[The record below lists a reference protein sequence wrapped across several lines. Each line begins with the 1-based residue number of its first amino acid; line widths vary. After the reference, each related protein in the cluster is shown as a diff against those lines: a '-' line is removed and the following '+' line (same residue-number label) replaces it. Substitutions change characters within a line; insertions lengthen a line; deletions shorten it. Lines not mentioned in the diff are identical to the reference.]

1 MRGRTQ
7 LRVRYVTPYNFII
20 AASQSSI
27 NNSYFDEFLKDAMS
41 RMLHGEDLLQLG
53 ETVLKLPKRH

>member
-1 MRGRTQ
+1 M
-7 LRVRYVTPYNFII
+7 TPYNIII

-27 NNSYFDEFLKDAMS
+27 NNSDFDEFLKDAMS